1 LFGSGFAQAADI
13 PDEQVVTGTLS
24 TGGDSR
30 SQYGVF
36 FEESADTLRM
46 PTLLY
51 GYNMKSNQLNA
62 ISFCKSLDDPA
73 CSEATGFKFYAL
85 FQPCLTETDVDCIES
100 VYAITPGSPAR
111 TQGKFVRTMP
121 SIVAKPYKGDISKGL
136 PSGGNAGI
144 WKIPGVKN
152 KGGSEDY
159 AVIMS
164 RVGTIMTDGS
174 SGSLGDI
181 RAVILPVK
189 MVSNPGYKANVAVI
203 SDQRNGTTKGVS
215 ISHPGKVSFEPCAIV
230 EDGTCALR
238 QSFPDGVQFGMAV
251 RFSKSVNGWLHGRIS
266 SPQIDYQV
274 KSYGTR
280 IEMQGLSTKVPV
292 VGGFVSK
299 AAFTDEVKKTIKY
312 IPNPGEVTFPGA
324 SGENSMNELAGWAKL
339 LGDKAVAYPSQWI
352 FYNLPEYQMQ
362 NANECIR
369 NSSTLAGFVT
379 TSSTA
384 YAAGPPV
391 FNKETQS
398 LDYKVASAHKLKD
411 GSVFRGEYNLY
422 IDSKVARCIYQFS
435 SAPISATISIVGEAG
450 EAKIATTTVRESG
463 GWLNLS
469 ASGFTFS
476 SPTLKVKLS
485 QGGDSDVTA
494 PVQAQQ
500 PVKASKL
507 PARTITCIKGK
518 TSKKVTGSKP
528 VCPAGFKK
536 K

>member
-1 LFGSGFAQAADI
+1 
-13 PDEQVVTGTLS
+13 
-24 TGGDSR
+24 
-30 SQYGVF
+30 
-36 FEESADTLRM
+36 
-46 PTLLY
+46 
-51 GYNMKSNQLNA
+51 
-62 ISFCKSLDDPA
+62 
-73 CSEATGFKFYAL
+73 
-85 FQPCLTETDVDCIES
+85 
-100 VYAITPGSPAR
+100 
-111 TQGKFVRTMP
+111 
-121 SIVAKPYKGDISKGL
+121 
-136 PSGGNAGI
+136 
-144 WKIPGVKN
+144 
-152 KGGSEDY
+152 
-159 AVIMS
+159 
-164 RVGTIMTDGS
+164 
-174 SGSLGDI
+174 
-181 RAVILPVK
+181 
-189 MVSNPGYKANVAVI
+189 
-203 SDQRNGTTKGVS
+203 
-215 ISHPGKVSFEPCAIV
+215 
-230 EDGTCALR
+230 
-238 QSFPDGVQFGMAV
+238 
-251 RFSKSVNGWLHGRIS
+251 
-266 SPQIDYQV
+266 
-274 KSYGTR
+274 
-280 IEMQGLSTKVPV
+280 
-292 VGGFVSK
+292 
-299 AAFTDEVKKTIKY
+299 
-312 IPNPGEVTFPGA
+312 
-324 SGENSMNELAGWAKL
+324 
-339 LGDKAVAYPSQWI
+339 
-352 FYNLPEYQMQ
+352 MQ

-435 SAPISATISIVGEAG
+435 SAPISATISIVGDAG